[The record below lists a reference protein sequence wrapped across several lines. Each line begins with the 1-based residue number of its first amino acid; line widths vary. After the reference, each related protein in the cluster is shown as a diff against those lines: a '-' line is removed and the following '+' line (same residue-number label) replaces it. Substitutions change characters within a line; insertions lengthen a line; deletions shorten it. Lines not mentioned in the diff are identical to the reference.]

1 MKHQVLTFDDCLAL
15 AKEFLTTK
23 ERSNY
28 NLFAALDDNNNSHY
42 YCYNELSAD
51 DVARLRALK
60 DKYGD
65 TFVKHLDEVFDDPDL
80 IHDFT
85 GGREILDID
94 LDNVYCHYDISLHE
108 LRPDGTVDT
117 IHTSVAFSDEDYARL
132 IAWHL
137 YDEHLVIN
145 TLRYRDRELYDTVL
159 DGADLYHFNS
169 DGGSYDVYD
178 PNLVTLD
185 EPTTDIDVNTMRALE
200 EGLENFAG
208 CAVVISH
215 DRWFLDRI
223 CTHILAFEG
232 DSQVYFFEGGYTE
245 YEENRKKRLGDDT
258 PHRIHYKKLKA

>member
-94 LDNVYCHYDISLHE
+94 LDNVYCDYDISLHE

-185 EPTTDIDVNTMRALE
+185 EPTTDFFFVTNPY
-200 EGLENFAG
+200 
-208 CAVVISH
+208 VII
-215 DRWFLDRI
+215 LD
-223 CTHILAFEG
+223 E
-232 DSQVYFFEGGYTE
+232 
-245 YEENRKKRLGDDT
+245 
-258 PHRIHYKKLKA
+258 PKADADLIVRQHSIERTGWYVGIW